1 MVSLQLQLPEGWSR
15 GLSPSL
21 RAAWE
26 ETDLQPAR
34 GRSVTDRS
42 RLTSL
47 PIPVPAQRSL
57 SHLNRPFFFFL
68 SFQLCLPYKD
78 GHHLQSLKC
87 LLSSPRF
94 QQIVPRTRT
103 VLVKDGW
110 AFNLAGCCLS
120 PVCLSARQNCVEF
133 YPIFLITLWMAGWYF
148 NQVFATCLGLVYI
161 YARHHYF
168 WGYSEAI
175 KKRVIGFRLS
185 LGVLALLTVLGALGI
200 ANSFLD
206 EYLDLNVAKKL
217 RHF

>member
-1 MVSLQLQLPEGWSR
+1 MAGHSILLAAVS
-15 GLSPSL
+15 
-21 RAAWE
+21 
-26 ETDLQPAR
+26 
-34 GRSVTDRS
+34 V
-42 RLTSL
+42 
-47 PIPVPAQRSL
+47 
-57 SHLNRPFFFFL
+57 
-68 SFQLCLPYKD
+68 
-78 GHHLQSLKC
+78 
-87 LLSSPRF
+87 
-94 QQIVPRTRT
+94 
-103 VLVKDGW
+103 
-110 AFNLAGCCLS
+110 
-120 PVCLSARQNCVEF
+120 LSACQQGYFAGHVGKARLKYKITPPAVSGSPEFERIFRAQQNCVEF